1 MATWQTKNISREM
14 SPFLFNFNFL
24 NNKKYIKKSKNIFSK
39 KIIFKKIIFQ
49 KKIFS
54 KKVVP
59 AITDICTGGQQCKY
73 QLLSSGVNISY
84 YFHCGDFFGYCSKII

>member
-1 MATWQTKNISREM
+1 MTVLLYTCVTHHNKKKNALFAHFHGKLAKLKIFHTKCRL
-14 SPFLFNFNFL
+14 FLFNFNFL
-24 NNKKYIKKSKNIFSK
+24 NNKKIYQNKKNQKIFFS
-39 KIIFKKIIFQ
+39 

-73 QLLSSGVNISY
+73 QLLSSRG
-84 YFHCGDFFGYCSKII
+84 